1 MQYEVLSL
9 MLQDRNMMLPNVR
22 FLKKHV
28 FYCLETKFYC
38 YWFLDETYVSL
49 KLTTLQNIS

>member
-22 FLKKHV
+22 FLKEQV

-38 YWFLDETYVSL
+38 YWFFDETYVSL